1 MKTPV
6 ALESTNEFT
15 DFTSAVSVVSTVTFN
30 FKAFDSSS
38 REEMTSWDG
47 SFRSQQGRK
56 CRVGPGF
63 SMSFSF
69 STVSF
74 ISGNMSTGKIEKWL
88 WVDGEGVLFTCRLLE
103 NPPVRILLERG
114 WMVLV
119 MLHRV
124 GLDNLVASPL
134 VRLCKGSVHRID
146 PDTPC

>member
-6 ALESTNEFT
+6 APESNNEFT
-15 DFTSAVSVVSTVTFN
+15 DLTSAVSVVSTVTFN

-47 SFRSQQGRK
+47 SFHSQQGRK
-56 CRVGPGF
+56 CRVVSGF
-63 SMSFSF
+63 STSFSF

-74 ISGNMSTGKIEKWL
+74 ISGNMSTGKIEKRL
-88 WVDGEGVLFTCRLLE
+88 WVDGEGVLFTRHLSE
-103 NPPVRILLERG
+103 NPPVQILSGRG
-114 WMVLV
+114 RMVLV

-124 GLDNLVASPL
+124 GLDDLVAFLP
-134 VRLCKGSVHRID
+134 VRLWKGSVHQID